1 MNANAAPGQ
10 AAGTSGTSGVASSQ
24 AASLAT
30 LVEAAVHDAAA
41 LQALSQQLEPL
52 APEARVEWALTNL
65 PGPFVLSSSF
75 GAQAAVALHMVTSID
90 RKVPVVMVDT
100 QYLFPETLRF
110 AEELRERLDFD
121 LRIYRAPLAAAEF
134 EARHGKLWEGGVE
147 ELKQYNEIMKL
158 EPFRRALRELGV
170 ASWFSGLRRAQS
182 STRRGLPVLQRL
194 DGRFKLH
201 PIVDW
206 TDRDVGLYLKRH
218 GLPYHPLWDK
228 GYVSIGD
235 WHSTRSLAEA
245 GDAELTRFNGVKRE
259 CGLHGLEG

>member
-1 MNANAAPGQ
+1 MTAPARTAMRSGGDAPVEGTADDQ
-10 AAGTSGTSGVASSQ
+10 ALDAVGLE
-24 AASLAT
+24 AASRQLGPLT
-30 LVEAAVHDAAA
+30 AAA
-41 LQALSQQLEPL
+41 
-52 APEARVEWALTNL
+52 RIEWALANL

-75 GAQAAVALHMVTSID
+75 GAQAAVALHLVTQVDPRI
-90 RKVPVVMVDT
+90 PVVMVDT
-100 QYLFPETLRF
+100 QYLFPETLQF
-110 AEELRERLDFD
+110 AEQLRRRLDLD
-121 LRIYRAPLAAAEF
+121 LRIYRAPLSAAEF
-134 EARHGKLWEGGVE
+134 EARHGRLWEQGADG
-147 ELKQYNEIMKL
+147 LGRYNEIMKL

-170 ASWFSGLRRAQS
+170 ATWFSGLRRAQS
-182 STRRGLPVLQRL
+182 STRRGLPLLQRL

-206 TDRDVGLYLKRH
+206 SDRDVGLYLKAH

-235 WHSTRSLAEA
+235 WHSTRTLAEA